1 MIQYVFFAYP
11 FLLRRKLGINQ
22 MKSNKTDSVTKQCYV
37 TYRVCLLSRCYSVHK
52 LLALSQRSKIRINNF
67 LYYRTW

>member
-22 MKSNKTDSVTKQCYV
+22 MKSNKTDSVTKQRYV
-37 TYRVCLLSRCYSVHK
+37 TYSLRQARNRLSDRMEVFFP
-52 LLALSQRSKIRINNF
+52 IPD
-67 LYYRTW
+67 

>member
-11 FLLRRKLGINQ
+11 FLLRHKLGINQ

-37 TYRVCLLSRCYSVHK
+37 TC
-52 LLALSQRSKIRINNF
+52 
-67 LYYRTW
+67 

>member
-22 MKSNKTDSVTKQCYV
+22 MKAIKQTV
-37 TYRVCLLSRCYSVHK
+37 LL
-52 LLALSQRSKIRINNF
+52 NNVM
-67 LYYRTW
+67 

>member
-37 TYRVCLLSRCYSVHK
+37 TYSLRQTRNRLSDRMEVFFP
-52 LLALSQRSKIRINNF
+52 IPD
-67 LYYRTW
+67 